1 MVRALVFALVMMLGL
16 TGGCG
21 QEQVVE
27 DCSQNKNPDRRIR
40 GCTQIIELGDATPN
54 YIAGAYE
61 ARGLAHHKKRDY
73 DRAIAD
79 FDKAIELNP
88 DKVGF
93 HISKGI
99 SYIEKRDR
107 ERAIAAFRKALE
119 IDPSNE
125 LAKNGL
131 KLAEQE

>member
-1 MVRALVFALVMMLGL
+1 MARPLAYVVASMLVV

-21 QEQVVE
+21 QEQFVE
-27 DCSQNKNPDRRIR
+27 DCSQNRDPDRRIR
-40 GCTQIIELGDATPN
+40 GCTQIIERGDATPK

-79 FDKAIELNP
+79 FDKAIEINP
-88 DKVGF
+88 EKVGF

-99 SYIEKRDR
+99 AYVEKRDR

-125 LAKNGL
+125 LAKKGL
-131 KLAEQE
+131 KLVEQD

>member
-79 FDKAIELNP
+79 FDKAIELSP

-125 LAKNGL
+125 LAKKGL
-131 KLAEQE
+131 KLVEQD

>member
-1 MVRALVFALVMMLGL
+1 MVRALVFAPVMMLGL

-125 LAKNGL
+125 LAKKGL

>member
-1 MVRALVFALVMMLGL
+1 LVRALVFALVMMLGL

-125 LAKNGL
+125 LAKKGL

>member
-1 MVRALVFALVMMLGL
+1 VFALVMMLGL

-125 LAKNGL
+125 LAKKGL

>member
-1 MVRALVFALVMMLGL
+1 MIRALVFALVMMLGL

-125 LAKNGL
+125 LAKKGL

>member
-1 MVRALVFALVMMLGL
+1 LVRALVFALVMMLGL

-125 LAKNGL
+125 LAKKGL
-131 KLAEQE
+131 KLAEQD

>member
-1 MVRALVFALVMMLGL
+1 VFALVMMLGL

-125 LAKNGL
+125 LAKKGL
-131 KLAEQE
+131 KLAEHD

>member
-1 MVRALVFALVMMLGL
+1 MREVRESRVGH
-16 TGGCG
+16 G
-21 QEQVVE
+21 
-27 DCSQNKNPDRRIR
+27 PYRIR

-99 SYIEKRDR
+99 SNIEKRDR

-125 LAKNGL
+125 LAKKGL

>member
-1 MVRALVFALVMMLGL
+1 MMLGL
-16 TGGCG
+16 TSGCG

-125 LAKNGL
+125 LAKKGL

>member
-125 LAKNGL
+125 LAKKGL

>member
-1 MVRALVFALVMMLGL
+1 VFALVMMLGL

>member
-1 MVRALVFALVMMLGL
+1 MSRPLVYVLALMLGA

-21 QEQVVE
+21 REQVVE
-27 DCSQNKNPDRRIR
+27 DCSQNKDPDRRIS
-40 GCTQIIELGDATPN
+40 GCTRIIERGNATPN

-61 ARGLAHHKKRDY
+61 ARGLAYHKKRDY

-79 FDKAIELNP
+79 FDKAIEINP
-88 DKVGF
+88 EKVGF

-99 SYIEKRDR
+99 AYVEKRDR

-119 IDPSNE
+119 IDPTNA
-125 LAKNGL
+125 LAKKGL
-131 KLAEQE
+131 KLAGQD

>member
-40 GCTQIIELGDATPN
+40 GCTQIIERGDATPN

-125 LAKNGL
+125 LAKKGL

>member
-1 MVRALVFALVMMLGL
+1 MARLVVYVLALTLGV

-27 DCSQNKNPDRRIR
+27 DCSQNKDPDRRIR
-40 GCTQIIELGDATPN
+40 GCTQIIEREDASPI

-61 ARGLAHHKKRDY
+61 ARGLAYHKMRDY

-125 LAKNGL
+125 LAKKGL
-131 KLAEQE
+131 KLVEQD